1 MNEDRPEKIIIQFD
15 GICILCSSVV
25 RFILKADRK
34 RKFLFQTIPQTID
47 KKAPESI
54 LVIDGDKIYKYS
66 DAALKIFS
74 ELGGI
79 YRFFLLFRIIPKKWR
94 DNFYKWI
101 ARNRYRWFGK
111 RQTCFVPN
119 NNDQERFI

>member
-1 MNEDRPEKIIIQFD
+1 MNESRPEKIIIQFD

-34 RKFLFQTIPQTID
+34 RKLLFQTIPQTTD
-47 KKAPESI
+47 KKSPESI
-54 LVIDGDKIYKYS
+54 LIIDGDKIYKYS
-66 DAALKIFS
+66 DAVLKIFS

-79 YRFFLLFRIIPKKWR
+79 YRLFLLVRIIPKKWR
-94 DNFYKWI
+94 DNIYKWI

-119 NNDQERFI
+119 NKDQERFI